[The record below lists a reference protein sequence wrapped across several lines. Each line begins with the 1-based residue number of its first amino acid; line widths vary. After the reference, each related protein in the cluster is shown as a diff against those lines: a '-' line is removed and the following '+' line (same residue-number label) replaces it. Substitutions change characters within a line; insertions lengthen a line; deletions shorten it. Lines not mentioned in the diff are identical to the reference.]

1 MVEKIKKKWD
11 SQSGESNF
19 TTPGTEGLLVTE
31 GNGKKKELLTLNWKL
46 VYKKKQTE

>member
-1 MVEKIKKKWD
+1 MVEEIKKKWD

-31 GNGKKKELLTLNWKL
+31 GKGKSIGVTHPQLEIS
-46 VYKKKQTE
+46 V